1 MLLKRKSADAV
12 EVALEA
18 QADRKV
24 WRSTIR
30 EQRNSSSLQ
39 VETDEE
45 ITILPYAY
53 FQEARCRKQVEA
65 WEIVLYWPWVI
76 VNVKGRN
83 MEKIPGLI
91 AEHGLASLEFHPER
105 ERVHRDDQPDLE
117 SVTLISRTA
126 DPAAPAPVQA
136 EPQPGANT
144 VPRYSYSIR

>member
-83 MEKIPGLI
+83 MEKMPGLI
-91 AEHGLASLEFHPER
+91 GEHGLALLEFHPQGEKLN
-105 ERVHRDDQPDLE
+105 RDDRPELE
-117 SVTLISRTA
+117 SVTLIPRTETPVLPP
-126 DPAAPAPVQA
+126 PAEAQSSARPNASH
-136 EPQPGANT
+136 
-144 VPRYSYSIR
+144 RYSYSVG